1 MSKALVNHGAFEGAA
16 ISVGA
21 KGKHGHDGAR
31 EYFAIIVQE
40 QDMAFHATFPDLPGC
55 LATAAT
61 FDAARVAA
69 GKALA
74 RRLAAIE
81 TAGDAIPKPSTL
93 AVVVGGEDEHCGAA
107 ILVRED
113 ASRR

>member
-1 MSKALVNHGAFEGAA
+1 MSRALVDHAAFERTGMAA
-16 ISVGA
+16 GA
-21 KGKHGHDGAR
+21 KSKHGHDGAR

-40 QDMAFHATFPDLPGC
+40 QDMAFRATFPDLPGC
-55 LATAAT
+55 QATAAT

-81 TAGDAIPKPSTL
+81 TAGDAIPEPSAL
-93 AVVVGGEDEHCGAA
+93 AAVVGGEDEHCGAA

-113 ASRR
+113 ALRR